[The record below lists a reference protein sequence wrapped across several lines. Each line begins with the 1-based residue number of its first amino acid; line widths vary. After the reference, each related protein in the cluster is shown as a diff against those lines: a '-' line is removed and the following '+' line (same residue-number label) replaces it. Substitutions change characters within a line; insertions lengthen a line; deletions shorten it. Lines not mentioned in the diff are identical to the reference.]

1 MRNACLMNV
10 CCLIVL
16 IFSVDY
22 LEKCKLLQHQL
33 KDLRTE
39 IAVLRV
45 GDKQTDFDQ
54 LYEEQV
60 KSGETKYSTL
70 KKSKSGSTKS
80 RVAFFEEL

>member
-1 MRNACLMNV
+1 M
-10 CCLIVL
+10 
-16 IFSVDY
+16 
-22 LEKCKLLQHQL
+22 LQNQL
-33 KDLRTE
+33 KELRTE

-54 LYEEQV
+54 LHEDQV
-60 KSGETKYSTL
+60 RSGENKYSTL